1 MSNKCK
7 FCTLDIDGT
16 AQMEVVKIKGVDD
29 LQVILDVSS
38 GKLQVGILTE
48 PNSDIRGIFKKKALI
63 FDTAAKYCPYC
74 GKRLELTAD
83 SDKSY
88 DYIIEDNDSED
99 FEDFDDYIMDEDD
112 DFEDFDDT
120 EDSEDFEDFDD
131 TEDYEDDDFEE
142 ITNLDEV
149 DEYEEVDS
157 DTEEGIDA
165 IQINRDSGK
174 CTLTKY
180 FDTEEE
186 VNEVL
191 INMGLY

>member
-74 GKRLELTAD
+74 GKRLELTED

-112 DFEDFDDT
+112 
-120 EDSEDFEDFDD
+120 DFEDFDD

-165 IQINRDSGK
+165 FQINRDSGK
-174 CTLTKY
+174 YTLTKY
-180 FDTEEE
+180 FDTEKE